1 MRVQF
6 HKINKA
12 VFQIKA
18 GDILIKQT
26 RIILTETKGDVQELK
41 NFFI

>member
-12 VFQIKA
+12 VLQIKA